1 MGTNDYIQWQPDF
14 MTGIEKIDE
23 GHLQFIKIHNQL
35 VDIMNKDFCQQKIVE
50 LLYALM
56 HYAEH
61 HLINE
66 EIYYQG
72 YNGFAEHKVN
82 HQKFIQKINQI
93 QSYLVK
99 DNSPEACDKLFVFL
113 QDWFKNHILEQ
124 DKAAVDYVK
133 NLQK

>member
-1 MGTNDYIQWQPDF
+1 MNANDYIQWQPEF

-35 VDIMNKDFCQQKIVE
+35 VDIMNKDFCRQKIVE

-72 YNGFAEHKVN
+72 YDGFAEHKVN
-82 HQKFIQKINQI
+82 HQKFIEKINQT
-93 QSYLVK
+93 QSYLAN
-99 DNSPEACDKLFVFL
+99 DSSPEACDELLAFL
-113 QDWFKNHILEQ
+113 KSWFKNHILEK

-133 NLQK
+133 SIQK